1 MSLLLE
7 TIFKLGT
14 WTLCLVPTV
23 TSRSNCCQIE
33 NKEVDVPAIFL
44 FTSCLFLTDTDEC
57 SPSGLSSVYRQFAH
71 ICHDDANCTNTKGSY
86 YCTCR
91 NGYSGQGEYCTGK
104 VRGTYKFNVNYCI
117 TYNRQSFS
125 IDIRA

>member
-1 MSLLLE
+1 M
-7 TIFKLGT
+7 
-14 WTLCLVPTV
+14 PTV

-33 NKEVDVPAIFL
+33 NKEVDVTAIFL
-44 FTSCLFLTDTDEC
+44 FTSCLFLTDIDEC

-104 VRGTYKFNVNYCI
+104 VRGTYKFNVNYFI

-125 IDIRA
+125 QDIRA

>member
-1 MSLLLE
+1 MNIIMSLLLE
-7 TIFKLGT
+7 TIFKLGI
-14 WTLCLVPTV
+14 WILSLVPTV

-33 NKEVDVPAIFL
+33 NKEVDATAIFL
-44 FTSCLFLTDTDEC
+44 FTSCLFLTDIDEC

-71 ICHDDANCTNTKGSY
+71 ICHDDANCTNTEGSY

-104 VRGTYKFNVNYCI
+104 GYRTRNI
-117 TYNRQSFS
+117 
-125 IDIRA
+125 